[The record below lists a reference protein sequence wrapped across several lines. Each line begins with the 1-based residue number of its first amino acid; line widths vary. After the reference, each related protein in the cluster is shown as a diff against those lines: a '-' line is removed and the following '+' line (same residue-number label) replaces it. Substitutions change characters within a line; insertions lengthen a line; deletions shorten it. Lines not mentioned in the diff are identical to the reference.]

1 MHASEVRREIATQ
14 HAALRE
20 LLAEIDAL
28 VAEFERAGEGAPD
41 LGRRLHD
48 RGFALYERFRSHL
61 GSEQTLLEPALRRA
75 GETGRKLAR
84 RLANEHHEQ
93 RELLK
98 FLVARLE
105 QNPEPTLI
113 VVRELEHFGGFLRFE
128 MDQEER
134 TMLAPGLLEQ
144 GEGR

>member
-1 MHASEVRREIATQ
+1 VHASEVRREIAAQ

-28 VAEFERAGEGAPD
+28 VREFERAGEGAHD

-48 RGFALYERFRSHL
+48 RGFALYERFRAHL
-61 GSEQTLLEPALRRA
+61 GSEQTLLEPALQRA
-75 GETGRKLAR
+75 GEAGRKLAR

-98 FLVARLE
+98 YLVARLE
-105 QNPEPTLI
+105 QHPDPTLTM
-113 VVRELEHFGGFLRFE
+113 VRELEHFARFLRFE
-128 MDQEER
+128 MEQEEES
-134 TMLAPGLLEQ
+134 MLAPGLLEG
-144 GEGR
+144 GEGG